1 MMADP
6 FDAAAT
12 TAEVAQHW
20 YQGNLDAEA
29 VLLERA
35 GAGEIEAQRVMLE
48 GMQAQR
54 SSRKLAID
62 SYLAG
67 AEIFARMVAARGLP
81 SDRQRLAAV
90 LSLQAARCRALHLP
104 DAAASLEVECL
115 LMLNRLADEGSEEA
129 AQSLNTFAA
138 KFSEEAVVAA
148 AAEAKQAPKLLAPT
162 PIASAPSVEVLD
174 WEALLASLPPLTRW
188 ERLRLWLSDRY
199 WDVRLRW
206 WDLTDW
212 MRARFG
218 R

>member
-6 FDAAAT
+6 FNAAAT

-48 GMQAQR
+48 GMTGAALV
-54 SSRKLAID
+54 KETGID
-62 SYLAG
+62 CYLAG
-67 AEIFARMVAARGLP
+67 AEIFARMVAARGVP

-90 LSLQAARCRALHLP
+90 LSLQAARCRALHLTES
-104 DAAASLEVECL
+104 AASLEVECL
-115 LMLNRLADEGSEEA
+115 LILNRLADEGSEEA
-129 AQSLNTFAA
+129 AQSLNTFSAE
-138 KFSEEAVVAA
+138 FSKESVAAA
-148 AAEAKQAPKLLAPT
+148 AAEAKQASKLSVPR
-162 PIASAPSVEVLD
+162 PIAPAPSVEVLD
-174 WEALLASLPPLTRW
+174 WEELLASLPPLTRW
-188 ERLRLWLSDRY
+188 ERLRFWLSDCY

-212 MRARFG
+212 IAARSG